1 MNFDYELK
9 FGRGKLRI
17 AGTLSELD
25 TVELKR
31 VLILALEKCHVLEL
45 DIDDV
50 TVISLPCIRIIAQ
63 VYNIAKRSKKALVFA
78 TRYPRE
84 AMKLWISS
92 MAKAV

>member
-9 FGRGKLRI
+9 FGKGRLRI
-17 AGTLSELD
+17 AGALSELD

-31 VLILALEKCHVLEL
+31 ILILSLEKCHVLEL

-50 TVISLPCIRIIAQ
+50 TMISLPCIRIIAQ
-63 VYNIAKRSKKALVFA
+63 VYSAAKRGNKTLIFA

-92 MAKAV
+92 VANAV

>member
-1 MNFDYELK
+1 MNFDYEVN

-25 TVELKR
+25 TVELQR
-31 VLILALEKCHVLEL
+31 VLILSLEKCQVLEL

-63 VYNIAKRSKKALVFA
+63 VYSLAKRRKKALLFA

-84 AMKLWISS
+84 AMKLWINN

>member
-17 AGTLSELD
+17 AGPLSELD
-25 TVELKR
+25 TVELQR
-31 VLILALEKCHVLEL
+31 VLTLSLEKCHVLEL

-50 TVISLPCIRIIAQ
+50 TVISLPCIRIIAK
-63 VYNIAKRSKKALVFA
+63 VYSLAKRRKKALLFA

-92 MAKAV
+92 MTKAV